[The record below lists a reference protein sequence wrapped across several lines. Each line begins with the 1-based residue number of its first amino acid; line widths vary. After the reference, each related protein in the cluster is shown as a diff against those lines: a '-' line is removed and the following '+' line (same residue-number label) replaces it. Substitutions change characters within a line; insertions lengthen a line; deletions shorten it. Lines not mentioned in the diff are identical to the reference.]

1 MIKTIIVPVFNEEGN
16 IGLLIEKI
24 LKEINKEDQLIIVND
39 GSSDKTKEEVKK
51 FNCELINHETN
62 LGKGM
67 AMRSGIDK
75 AIGEI
80 IIFMGGDGQDDPS
93 EIGKLIEGI
102 NEGYDYV
109 IGSRFVKSNSDSLNY
124 KRYSDK
130 AILPINKIGNN
141 GLTFLINLL
150 FGQNITDSQSEFKC
164 FKSDKLKNLKLISTR
179 YEIET
184 ELLIRSARKKFKI
197 KEVPVHRYERKH
209 GKSYLFDIPF
219 GRFIFGLKVLKTI
232 LTGYIFWR

>member
-39 GSSDKTKEEVKK
+39 GSSDKTIEEVKK

-75 AIGEI
+75 AIGEV